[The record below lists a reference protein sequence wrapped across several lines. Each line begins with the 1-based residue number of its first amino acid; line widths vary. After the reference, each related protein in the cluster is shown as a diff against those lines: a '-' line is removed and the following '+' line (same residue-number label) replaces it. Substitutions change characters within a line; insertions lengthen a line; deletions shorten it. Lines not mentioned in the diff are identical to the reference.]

1 MARYVQKII
10 KAKIRADKKEVYMN
24 KQQCR
29 VTLFS

>member
-10 KAKIRADKKEVYMN
+10 KAKIRADKNVVYMN

>member
-1 MARYVQKII
+1 MARYVQKI
-10 KAKIRADKKEVYMN
+10 KAKIRADKNVVYMN